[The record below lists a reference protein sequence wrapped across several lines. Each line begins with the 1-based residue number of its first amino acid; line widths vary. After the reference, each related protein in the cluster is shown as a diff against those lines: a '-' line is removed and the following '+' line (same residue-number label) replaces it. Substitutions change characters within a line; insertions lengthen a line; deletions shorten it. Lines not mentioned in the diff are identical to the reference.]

1 MNYRESRVPRQSKPL
16 TLPRVHAYAASFGED
31 FAREV
36 IRGSTTEG
44 EVVLDP
50 FVGAGTTALEAV
62 LSNRNAIGIDVDP
75 IAYRISQILTSRMD
89 VPYFVQAVDNLR
101 ERLRDY
107 EVLLA
112 ARPQLYE
119 DLGPGETLRIGEQT
133 FRVPDEPAIAYW
145 FAPSHMAT
153 LAVIRETVAAEPDP
167 MVRRAFEVAI
177 SSAIIRKWPNTLSY
191 AMDIDHSRPHRPRC
205 PRVQTVE
212 DQFSLF
218 NRVLG
223 RVRDV
228 VLNIQQALLSVDSSS
243 TILEG
248 DAVHHLSELRS
259 NSVGFVLTSPPYLN
273 AIDYPRAHKFSHWW
287 LFPET
292 TPLGRSEYLGLR
304 RATPDGAEGD
314 CLLVVPALTEPL
326 EPFRD
331 KPIYRNISRYVLDL
345 SGILDQLHRV
355 VKTKGKIAFV
365 VANNVISGTV
375 FPVSSIIE
383 DLLKRSGFSSVET
396 ASRSIKNTR
405 RRYPFGVNGF
415 QGPMRD
421 EYLITGVK

>member
-1 MNYRESRVPRQSKPL
+1 MPRHNKAL
-16 TLPRVHAYAASFGED
+16 TIPRVHAYAASFGED
-31 FAREV
+31 LAREL
-36 IRGSTTEG
+36 IHDSTTER
-44 EVVLDP
+44 EFVLDP
-50 FVGAGTTALEAV
+50 FVGAGTTALESV

-75 IAYRISQILTSRMD
+75 LACRISRILTSRID
-89 VPYFVQAVDNLR
+89 IPYFVEATDNLR
-101 ERLRDY
+101 EKLRDY
-107 EVLLA
+107 EVFLA
-112 ARPQLYE
+112 ASPQAYE
-119 DLGPGETLRIGEQT
+119 DLEPGGTMKIGCQT

-153 LAVIRETVAAEPDP
+153 LAVIRETAAAESDP
-167 MVRRAFEVAI
+167 TVRRAFEVAI

-205 PRVQTVE
+205 PRVQSIE

-218 NRVLG
+218 NRVLV

-228 VLNIQQALLSVDSSS
+228 VLDIQQVLLSVDSSA

-248 DAVHHLSELRS
+248 DATHQLSDLDS

-304 RATPDGAEGD
+304 LAKADGTEGD
-314 CLLVVPALTEPL
+314 CLLVVPALTGPL

-345 SGILDQLHRV
+345 SAILDQLHRV
-355 VKTKGKIAFV
+355 VKANGKIAFV
-365 VANNVISGTV
+365 VANNLISGTV

-396 ASRSIKNTR
+396 VRRSIKTTR

-415 QGPMRD
+415 EGPMKD
-421 EYLITGVK
+421 EYLITGTK

>member
-1 MNYRESRVPRQSKPL
+1 MNYKGSRVPRQSKPL

-31 FAREV
+31 FAREL
-36 IRGSTTEG
+36 IRVSTTEG
-44 EVVLDP
+44 EVILDP

-75 IAYRISQILTSRMD
+75 IACRISQILTSRMD
-89 VPYFVQAVDNLR
+89 VPYFVKAADNLR
-101 ERLRDY
+101 ERLRGY

-112 ARPQLYE
+112 ASPQLYE
-119 DLGPGETLRIGEQT
+119 GLGPGENLRIGEET
-133 FRVPDEPAIAYW
+133 FRVPNEPAIAYW

-153 LAVIRETVAAEPDP
+153 LVVLRESVAAEPDP
-167 MVRRAFEVAI
+167 MVRQAFEVAI

-205 PRVQTVE
+205 PRVQTIE

-228 VLNIQQALLSVDSSS
+228 VINIQQALLSVDSSS

-248 DAVHHLSELRS
+248 DAVHHLSELHS

-304 RATPDGAEGD
+304 RATPDGTEGD

-326 EPFRD
+326 KPFRD

-345 SGILDQLHRV
+345 SAILDQVHRV
-355 VKTKGKIAFV
+355 VKTKGQVTFV

-383 DLLKRSGFSSVET
+383 DLLQRSGFTSVET
-396 ASRSIKNTR
+396 VSRSIKNTR

-415 QGPMRD
+415 EGPMRD